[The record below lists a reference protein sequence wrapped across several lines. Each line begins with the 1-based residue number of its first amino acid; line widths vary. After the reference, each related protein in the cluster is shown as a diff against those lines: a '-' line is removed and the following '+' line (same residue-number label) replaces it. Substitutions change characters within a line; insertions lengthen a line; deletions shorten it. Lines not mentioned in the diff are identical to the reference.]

1 MFSVHVSV
9 HAVALINC
17 SVNNSTDIW
26 WKFGGKWWPLVARR
40 SFCISNPKTSKVFW
54 WTFDENVRCE
64 FKCETSEQK
73 LLNLIRAHLLHR
85 TFYNP
90 PVVALD
96 LLQLVELGG
105 DVVDGEL
112 QQVPESSQ
120 VLRGGPRHG
129 TWVLQQ
135 SQAFKHLLFIP
146 SVDVMDMLRL
156 NSV

>member
-1 MFSVHVSV
+1 MFSVPVSV

-17 SVNNSTDIW
+17 SVNNSTVCGEMMAPSGQE
-26 WKFGGKWWPLVARR
+26 KLLH
-40 SFCISNPKTSKVFW
+40 
-54 WTFDENVRCE
+54 
-64 FKCETSEQK
+64 CETSEQK

-85 TFYNP
+85 TFDNP

-129 TWVLQQ
+129 TWVLHQLE
-135 SQAFKHLLFIP
+135 AFKHLLFII
-146 SVDVMDMLRL
+146 DVMDMLRL
-156 NSV
+156 QSV